1 MLASGTVII
10 GATVHHSILF
20 PNVRV
25 DEGAVVDNSL
35 LFHGASVGAGARLQ
49 RVIVDKDSTTI
60 VGGDGV
66 SYGRAAPGGVTWKA
80 MLLKEIGGVD
90 ESRVHFTG
98 KIPYDRFVELLQ
110 ISRAHVYLTYP
121 FVLSWSMIEA
131 MSAGCI
137 VVGSATGPVQEV
149 ITHGENGLLVDF
161 FSGKQ
166 LVDGVCRAL
175 DGGADIAAMRRRV
188 RETAVERYDVH
199 RCLQAQWQLLSSLAR
214 GRAAPPPGT

>member
-1 MLASGTVII
+1 MCSSDLSPLRVTLGARGTGERIVRSMPVVRYFGQIGAGLGLVVDSFGMLAVCRDRGS
-10 GATVHHSILF
+10 
-20 PNVRV
+20 
-25 DEGAVVDNSL
+25 
-35 LFHGASVGAGARLQ
+35 
-49 RVIVDKDSTTI
+49 
-60 VGGDGV
+60 
-66 SYGRAAPGGVTWKA
+66 AA
-80 MLLKEIGGVD
+80 LELD
-90 ESRVHFTG
+90 LSRVHFVGRLAYT
-98 KIPYDRFVELLQ
+98 DFVQMLQ
-110 ISRAHVYLTYP
+110 LSRIHVYLTYP

-175 DGGADIAAMRRRV
+175 DGGADIAAMRRRA

>member
-1 MLASGTVII
+1 MLFRS
-10 GATVHHSILF
+10 
-20 PNVRV
+20 
-25 DEGAVVDNSL
+25 DEVVTYVARNLEPYRGFHVFMRALPDL
-35 LFHGASVGAGARLQ
+35 LRRRPKAHV
-49 RVIVDKDSTTI
+49 VI

-175 DGGADIAAMRRRV
+175 DGGADIAAMRRRA

>member
-1 MLASGTVII
+1 M
-10 GATVHHSILF
+10 
-20 PNVRV
+20 
-25 DEGAVVDNSL
+25 D
-35 LFHGASVGAGARLQ
+35 
-49 RVIVDKDSTTI
+49 
-60 VGGDGV
+60 
-66 SYGRAAPGGVTWKA
+66 W
-80 MLLKEIGGVD
+80 
-90 ESRVHFTG
+90 SRVRFAG
-98 KIPYDRFVELLQ
+98 RLPYATYLKVLQ
-110 ISRAHVYLTYP
+110 VSRLHLYLTYP

-175 DGGADIAAMRRRV
+175 DGGADIAAMRRRA